1 MSNFH
6 LCEAAAF
13 VVVVVVVFVLFSFA
27 FFGREGGRS
36 CYATI

>member
-13 VVVVVVVFVLFSFA
+13 VVVVVVVFVLLFL
-27 FFGREGGRS
+27 GGRRGVDLVMQQ
-36 CYATI
+36 YN